1 MNDNE
6 HAVYAVAPELGG
18 WTVYDTKTL
27 EPALVKG
34 VRQVGLG
41 REAADALAD
50 VLNTM
55 ERTAPGSSLVRSDGP
70 S

>member
-6 HAVYAVAPELGG
+6 HAVYAIAPELGG

-27 EPALVKG
+27 EPALVKS

-41 REAADALAD
+41 REAAHAMADAL
-50 VLNTM
+50 NGM
-55 ERTAPGSSLVRSDGP
+55 ERTAPGSSLARPDGP
-70 S
+70 A